1 MADQNKIENISTL
14 IASKVE
20 SLQIELVRDLMKLS
34 KDKRFQ
40 SAEDFL
46 FALERLN
53 IEELVLVKAKN
64 ITNLYESAHTQVL
77 ADTKMFGEISERM
90 LRGVTNFSTSTF
102 TDSLGNLGKILRKE
116 IITGAISG
124 ASDKAVL
131 DGIQAQAG
139 LSNKQMKTLITTGLN
154 DYSRS
159 VSKVMM
165 ESLPIVQKYRYVG
178 AIDNK
183 TRPICLKMWE
193 SGTLT
198 QQQIKSKFGAEKLVE
213 GGGFNCRHQ
222 WLPVEAEDPSKDFRN
237 V

>member
-14 IASKVE
+14 IATKVE
-20 SLQIELVRDLMKLS
+20 QLQIELVRDMRKLS
-34 KDKRFQ
+34 KDFQ
-40 SAEDFL
+40 SIDDFL
-46 FALERLN
+46 FALERLD
-53 IEELVLVKAKN
+53 IEELVRIKAEN

-77 ADTKMFGEISERM
+77 TDTIMFGEISERT
-90 LRGVTNFSTSTF
+90 LRSVTNFSTSTF
-102 TDSLGNLGKILRKE
+102 ADSLGTLAKTLKKE
-116 IITGAISG
+116 IIKGAISG

-159 VSKVMM
+159 VGKVMM

-198 QQQIKSKFGAEKLVE
+198 QKEIKKEFGAEKLVE